1 MSRDVAIT
9 GVGVVSAYGA
19 GLDAL
24 WEGLCEGVTCI
35 APVESF
41 DATGF
46 ACSLAA
52 EVPSDFSARGFVP
65 KSYRKAVKVMARDI
79 EYAVAA
85 AQEAACDAALVTRES
100 EDQEPT
106 YPLTRLG
113 CQIGAGL
120 IACEMPEIALAM
132 SNASD
137 DDGSVDIRVWGER
150 GMQNLTPLWLLKYLP
165 NMLACHVTIIHGAR
179 GPSNTITCSE
189 ASGLLSVGEASSV
202 IRRGRADAC
211 FAGSAE
217 AKINAMGLVR
227 MQLAERLATCDADAT
242 DVVRPYSPAASGS
255 VLGDG
260 GGLVILED
268 AHKARDRGARLYARV
283 AGFGASHSSSSEP
296 GHNARSLTDA
306 LEIALEDAGVNAGD
320 VDAIV
325 PLALGVGEIDSF
337 ERSAFESAF
346 GDRLSG
352 IPIVVLS
359 PMIGYLCAGVGG
371 VSLGVAAKCLLEQKL
386 PAGVATGLGTSDLSV
401 SDASQSASLDTIV
414 VCNSSH
420 GGQHAAVVLRRV

>member
-1 MSRDVAIT
+1 VRTIEA
-9 GVGVVSAYGA
+9 
-19 GLDAL
+19 
-24 WEGLCEGVTCI
+24 
-35 APVESF
+35 F

-52 EVPSDFSARGFVP
+52 EVPPEFSARHFVP

-79 EYAVAA
+79 EYAVAS
-85 AQEAACDAALVTRES
+85 AQEAARDAGLVTREQ
-100 EDQEPT
+100 DPDEPT

-132 SNASD
+132 ANATEE
-137 DDGSVDIRVWGER
+137 GGVDIGAWGER

-189 ASGLLSVGEASSV
+189 ASGLLSVGEARSV
-202 IRRGRADAC
+202 IQRGRADAC

-217 AKINAMGLVR
+217 AKINAMGMIR
-227 MQLAERLATCDADAT
+227 MQLAERLAPCDGDARN
-242 DVVRPYSPAASGS
+242 VVRPYEPDASGS

-260 GGLVILED
+260 GGLVVLEN
-268 AHKARDRGARLYARV
+268 AEKARARGAEEHASIG
-283 AGFGASHSSSSEP
+283 GFGASHSSGDSAEQFAQ
-296 GHNARSLTDA
+296 GLGDA
-306 LEIALEDAGVNAGD
+306 IELALEDAGVNASD

-325 PLALGVGEIDSF
+325 PMALGVASIDAGEQM
-337 ERSAFESAF
+337 ALQHVF
-346 GDRLSG
+346 GDSLKSL
-352 IPIVVLS
+352 PVVALP

-371 VSLGVAAKCLLEQKL
+371 VSLAVGARCLREQRL
-386 PAGVATGLGTSDLSV
+386 PGSTISGLGTSSLSTT
-401 SDASQSASLDTIV
+401 SSSQDARLDTLV
-414 VCNSSH
+414 VCSSSH